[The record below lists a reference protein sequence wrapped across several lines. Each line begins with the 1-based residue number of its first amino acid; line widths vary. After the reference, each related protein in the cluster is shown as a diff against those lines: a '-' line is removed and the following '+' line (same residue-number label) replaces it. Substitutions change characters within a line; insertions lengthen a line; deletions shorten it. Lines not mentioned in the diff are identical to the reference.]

1 MAYSKPFNDSL
12 SFGFMLA
19 SFWILLFDFIKGEM
33 YLSIML
39 FVYVP
44 DYKLCIK
51 PIYKKNN

>member
-39 FVYVP
+39 FVYVL

-51 PIYKKNN
+51 AV